1 MTEAYHNL
9 DHALKATC
17 DCYVQVNKILPKWE
31 DLLGFM
37 KKKLIKGHHYL
48 CGAEQL
54 ESAQEEHAASA
65 KRSCND
71 KGVKVICICCK

>member
-1 MTEAYHNL
+1 VFFFIFDSPEEYE
-9 DHALKATC
+9 DAL
-17 DCYVQVNKILPKWE
+17 
-31 DLLGFM
+31 
-37 KKKLIKGHHYL
+37 KGHHYL
-48 CGAEQL
+48 RGAEQL